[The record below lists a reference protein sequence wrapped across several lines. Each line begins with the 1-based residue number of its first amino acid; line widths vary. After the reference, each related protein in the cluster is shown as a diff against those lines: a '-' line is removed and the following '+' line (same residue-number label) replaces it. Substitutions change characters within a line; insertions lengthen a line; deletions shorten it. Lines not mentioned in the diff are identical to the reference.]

1 MHPGAGVSAGF
12 EDAAGMVLAGGQSSR
27 MGRDK
32 ALVQLHGSPLVE
44 LAVRTMHEADLPV
57 SITGGRAALAAYAPM
72 IDDEIGLGPL
82 SGIVKALEATAARW
96 AVFMPID
103 LPLLPPSLLRLLL
116 DQARIRESLA
126 TLAAVNGFVQTFPVV
141 LDRAI
146 LPSLKVELAAGR
158 RGCFAGFQAAAAA
171 LDCAVTVV
179 PVETLVQAG
188 QVEHPA
194 GLPASWWF
202 LNVNSQDDLR
212 RAERF
217 TALGQSR
224 KLDVNARAAAPEIA
238 S

>member
-57 SITGGRAALAAYAPM
+57 SIAGGRAALAAYAPM

-158 RGCFAGFQAAAAA
+158 RGCFAGFQAAAA
-171 LDCAVTVV
+171 
-179 PVETLVQAG
+179 VETLVQAG